1 MEPSNPTP
9 DPQAGIRRQIPDD
22 ELNEL
27 IAFICEE
34 DAIAERKGDRDILR
48 VPKSWLTKFG
58 NTMKNVGRHANR
70 ERKETI
76 IAARILRRYV
86 TGKEPSKE
94 ELKFLKDQSIDI
106 MRILPIVAAQ
116 AVPAPVPITPFL
128 LALGKRIGIDM
139 VPKEQVVPEH
149 FIKPEDKEPSKE
161 QESFGA
167 E

>member
-1 MEPSNPTP
+1 M
-9 DPQAGIRRQIPDD
+9 RRQIPDD
-22 ELNEL
+22 ELRDL

-34 DAIAERKGDRDILR
+34 DEIAEKKGDRDILR
-48 VPKSWLTKFG
+48 VPKSWANKFG
-58 NTMKNVGRHANR
+58 KAMKNVGRHANR

-94 ELKFLKDQSIDI
+94 EIQFLKDQSIDI

-116 AVPAPVPITPFL
+116 AVPAPIPITPFL
-128 LALGKRIGIDM
+128 LALGKRIGIDL
-139 VPKEQVVPEH
+139 VPKEQTVPEH
-149 FIKPEDKEPSKE
+149 FLKPEDKEPQQE
-161 QESFGA
+161 QESFGS